1 MKKAKIPKLD
11 ELVNR
16 YVKCIEFQNPQT
28 PKITAAGKLFLKS
41 QWLGQE
47 QKLYKM
53 VKDLEI
59 KVVQTK
65 NLTERFEKRSCTFQ
79 TGVGIF
85 GQPTYT
91 THETMFQYNLDGKKN
106 ITATRIVDAIQYN
119 HN

>member
-1 MKKAKIPKLD
+1 MKKSKIPKLE

-16 YVKCIEFQNPQT
+16 YVKCIEFQNPEK
-28 PKITAAGKLFLKS
+28 PKITAGGKLFLKS

-47 QKLYKM
+47 EKLYKM
-53 VKDLEI
+53 VKDLEV

-65 NLTERFEKRSCTFQ
+65 NLTERFETRSCTFQ
-79 TGVGIF
+79 VGVNIL

-91 THETMFQYNLDGKKN
+91 THESLFQYNLDHKKN
-106 ITATRIVDAIQYN
+106 ITATALVDSIQYN